1 MDSFD
6 QAMRDMPLV
15 AVLRGISPEEID
27 DVADALVEAGFRF
40 LEVPLNSPRPYESI
54 ARLVER
60 CPPEVLTGAGT
71 VLWPEQVGRLAALGA
86 TLVVTPSTDI
96 PVIEASVREGLY
108 PMIGCLTPSEA
119 LTAVRYGARA
129 LKVFP
134 ASRMGPNYLKDVRA
148 VLPKGTKLIPVGG
161 IDRDTMEAFHKTGA
175 DGFGFGTNLYVPGR
189 SASEVGSRARDLV
202 AEYRRLAGG

>member
-1 MDSFD
+1 MD
-6 QAMRDMPLV
+6 
-15 AVLRGISPEEID
+15 G
-27 DVADALVEAGFRF
+27 ADRKG
-40 LEVPLNSPRPYESI
+40 
-54 ARLVER
+54 
-60 CPPEVLTGAGT
+60 
-71 VLWPEQVGRLAALGA
+71 LAALGA
-86 TLVVTPSTDI
+86 DLVVTPSTDVA
-96 PVIEASVREGLY
+96 VIEASAREGLY

-119 LTAVRYGARA
+119 LQAVRYGARA

-189 SASEVGSRARDLV
+189 SAAEVGSRARDLV